1 MSLPWLKVCAVEDP
15 ALAATLERRVV
26 DRRNA
31 GNFTLDNQLY
41 IRDVSLAVSKNSDFT
56 VSGERAEILRRLC
69 TLYRIGFHEKEI
81 TSHRPVIGAGIVFFK
96 KALYR
101 LLKPLLLPVFK
112 QQTMYNATVVHLLAQ
127 LANEAGDTSDRKTQ
141 EK

>member
-1 MSLPWLKVCAVEDP
+1 MSLPWLKVCGVDDAT
-15 ALAATLERRVV
+15 LAASLERRVENH
-26 DRRNA
+26 RKA
-31 GNFTLDNQLY
+31 GDFTLDNQLY

-81 TSHRPVIGAGIVFFK
+81 TSHRPVVGRCIVFFK
-96 KALYR
+96 KLLYR

-127 LANEAGDTSDRKTQ
+127 LANESETKSGGKQQS
-141 EK
+141 